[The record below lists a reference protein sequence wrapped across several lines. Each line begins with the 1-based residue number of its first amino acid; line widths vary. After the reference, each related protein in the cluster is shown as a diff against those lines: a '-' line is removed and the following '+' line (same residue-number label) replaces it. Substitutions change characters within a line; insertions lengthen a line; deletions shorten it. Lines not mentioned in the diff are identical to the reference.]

1 MVGPAGRNRE
11 ATKQTLVESVGAIIA
26 RDGFGSIGVNSIAR
40 EAGVDKVLIYRYFGG
55 LQELLTAYSEQA
67 EIWWQVDDIIGE
79 HLPGPEEETLAGWLA
94 LVFRRH
100 VDFLRHHPVT
110 LGILAAELAKPNELA
125 AALEAIREE
134 RSIELMRRILGRL
147 ETEAKETLR
156 YVGPVMALL
165 GAASNY
171 LVARGQDVR
180 TFNGIDIQ
188 SELGWSQIYE
198 TVELMLEGLL
208 APHIPGVPEGKGG
221 FTALWSR

>member
-1 MVGPAGRNRE
+1 MPGQGGRNRE
-11 ATKQTLVESVGAIIA
+11 TTKQSLVEAVGTIVA
-26 RDGFGSIGVNSIAR
+26 RDGFGAIGINTIAR

-55 LQELLTAYSEQA
+55 LRELLIAYSEQA
-67 EIWWQVDDIIGE
+67 EIWWQVDDIIGD

-100 VDFLRHHPVT
+100 VEFLRHHPVT
-110 LGILAAELAKPNELA
+110 LGILSAELAKPNELA
-125 AALEAIREE
+125 TAMEAIREE
-134 RSIELMRRILGRL
+134 RSLELMRRILGRL
-147 ETEAKETLR
+147 ETEAKEMLR

-171 LVARGQDVR
+171 LAARGQDVR

-208 APHIPGVPEGKGG
+208 APNIMGAPQKKESFIG
-221 FTALWSR
+221 FWGR